1 MGLNIRAFIE
11 AFAKTFEVKEPI
23 IEIGSFQIP
32 GQEKIAELGPC
43 SVMDFPIHDYPHD
56 YWRFTPEAFR
66 VLLKKF
72 PANII
77 GYSGNPK
84 KPHTVIGIGFKLK
97 DEINHKNFEEF
108 KKILEHNKEFNT
120 STSKNLRKKM
130 NNVLIK
136 ILELLNPN
144 KNIEC
149 VKFVFE

>member
-1 MGLNIRAFIE
+1 M
-11 AFAKTFEVKEPI
+11 
-23 IEIGSFQIP
+23 S
-32 GQEKIAELGPC
+32 

-97 DEINHKNFEEF
+97 DEINRKNFEEF

-120 STSKNLRKKM
+120 SISKNLRKRM

-149 VKFVFE
+149 VKFVFEEK